1 MTPTASGRH
10 PALAVVIAAYMLSFF
25 HRFAPAGVADDL
37 AAAFQT
43 TAASLGVLA
52 ATYFYVYALVQI
64 PTGILVDTVGPRRT
78 LLGGGLLAAAGS
90 LVFGLAPDLGTAMV
104 GRTVTGL
111 GVAVVFVAML
121 KLITLW
127 FPENRFASI
136 VGLSMLLGNAGSM
149 LAGTP
154 LAALAA
160 AAGWRA
166 VFVGT
171 AVLSLALVA
180 ATWVLVRETP
190 RPDAARLDVRAVRT
204 GLLSVMRNLRT
215 WPAVFVNFGTCGS
228 FFAFGGLWATPYLM
242 SVHGLDRLAAANHI
256 SLYFGGFAVGCL
268 LVGTLSDRIG
278 RRKPVLFGT
287 GVANV
292 LIWLVWLSGVGLP
305 LPASLTLFALM
316 GVTTAAFTLSWAC
329 AKEVN
334 PPQLAGMSTSL
345 VNMGG
350 FVSAALLQPVVGLI
364 MDRGW
369 DGTIVAGVR
378 QYSPETFTTALALL
392 TAVAALGT
400 VASLFLLETRCRNI
414 WHTPDTPRAT

>member
-1 MTPTASGRH
+1 MSITASGRNL
-10 PALAVVIAAYMLSFF
+10 ALGVVIAAYMLSFF

-37 AAAFQT
+37 AAAFHT

-90 LVFGLAPDLGTAMV
+90 LTFALAPDLVTAMI
-104 GRTVTGL
+104 GRTIIGL

-121 KLITLW
+121 KLIALW

-154 LAALAA
+154 LAALSEVMS
-160 AAGWRA
+160 WRA

-171 AVLSLALVA
+171 AGISLALVV
-180 ATWVLVRETP
+180 ATWVLVREAP
-190 RPDAARLDVRAVRT
+190 RERAARFDRT
-204 GLLSVMRNLRT
+204 AILEGLLSVLKNRLT
-215 WPAVFVNFGTCGS
+215 WPAVMVNFGLCGS

-242 SVHGLDRLAAANHI
+242 SVHELGRISAANHI

-268 LVGTLSDRIG
+268 LIGTVSDRIG
-278 RRKPVLFGT
+278 RRKPVLFCT
-287 GVANV
+287 GLACCA
-292 LIWLVWLSGVGLP
+292 IWLVWLSGVRMP
-305 LPASLTLFALM
+305 VAASLALFGLM
-316 GVTTAAFTLSWAC
+316 GITTAAFTLSWAC

-334 PPQLAGMSTSL
+334 PPQLSGMSTSI

-350 FVSAALLQPVVGLI
+350 FVSAALLQPIVGLI

-369 DGTIVAGVR
+369 DGAVVAGVR
-378 QYSPETFTTALALL
+378 QYAPDTFTPALALL
-392 TAVAALGT
+392 AAIAVSGT
-400 VASLFLLETRCRNI
+400 LASLFLRETRCRNI
-414 WHTPDTPRAT
+414 WRADTPR

>member
-1 MTPTASGRH
+1 MNTTASGRNL
-10 PALAVVIAAYMLSFF
+10 ALGVVIAAYMLSFF
-25 HRFAPAGVADDL
+25 HRFAPAGVAEEL

-78 LLGGGLLAAAGS
+78 LIGGGLLAAAGS
-90 LVFGLAPDLGTAMV
+90 LMFGLAPDLVTAMV
-104 GRTVTGL
+104 GRTLTGL

-121 KLITLW
+121 KLIALW

-154 LAALAA
+154 LAALSELTS
-160 AAGWRA
+160 WRVA
-166 VFVGT
+166 FVGT
-171 AVLSLALVA
+171 AAISLALVA
-180 ATWVLVRETP
+180 ATWLLVREVP
-190 RPDAARLDVRAVRT
+190 RERPARFDRT
-204 GLLSVMRNLRT
+204 AIFNGLAMVLKNRFT
-215 WPAVFVNFGTCGS
+215 WPAVMINFGLCGS

-242 SVHGLDRLAAANHI
+242 SVHELSRIGAANHI
-256 SLYFGGFAVGCL
+256 SLLFGGFALGCL
-268 LVGTLSDRIG
+268 TVGTLSDRVG

-287 GVANV
+287 GLLCCA
-292 LIWLVWLSGVGLP
+292 IWLVWLSGLRMSP
-305 LPASLTLFALM
+305 AASLTLFGLM

-329 AKEVN
+329 VKEVN
-334 PPQLAGMSTSL
+334 PPHLSGMSTSV

-350 FVSAALLQPVVGLI
+350 FVSASILQPVVGLI

-369 DGTIVAGVR
+369 DGSMIAGVR
-378 QYSPETFTTALALL
+378 QYPPETFTAALALL
-392 TAVAALGT
+392 SLVAVSGTIAAL
-400 VASLFLLETRCRNI
+400 FLRETRCRNI
-414 WHTPDTPRAT
+414 WRPA

>member
-1 MTPTASGRH
+1 MTLSASGRKL
-10 PALAVVIAAYMLSFF
+10 ALGVVIAAYMLSFF

-78 LLGGGLLAAAGS
+78 LLAGGVLAAAGS
-90 LVFGLAPDLGTAMV
+90 LMFGMAPDLGIAMI
-104 GRTVTGL
+104 GRTITGL

-121 KLITLW
+121 KLIALW

-154 LAALAA
+154 LAALSEVIS
-160 AAGWRA
+160 WRM

-171 AVLSLALVA
+171 AGISLMLVV
-180 ATWVLVRETP
+180 ATWILVREAP
-190 RPDAARLDVRAVRT
+190 RANTARFDRT
-204 GLLSVMRNLRT
+204 AILEGLLTVLKNPRT
-215 WPAVFVNFGTCGS
+215 WPAVMVNFGLCGS

-242 SVHGLDRLAAANHI
+242 SVHGLSRIAAANHI

-268 LVGTLSDRIG
+268 LIGTLSDRIG
-278 RRKPVLFGT
+278 RRKPVLLGT
-287 GVANV
+287 GAACCA
-292 LIWLVWLSGVGLP
+292 LWLVWLSGLRMPV
-305 LPASLTLFALM
+305 ASSLTLFGLM
-316 GVTTAAFTLSWAC
+316 GIATAAFTLSWAC

-334 PPQLAGMSTSL
+334 PPHLSGMSTSV

-350 FVSAALLQPVVGLI
+350 FVSAALLQPIVGLI

-369 DGTIVAGVR
+369 DGTIVANVR
-378 QYSPETFTTALALL
+378 QYSPETFTPALALL
-392 TAVAALGT
+392 TAIAACGTLAAL
-400 VASLFLLETRCRNI
+400 FLRETRCRNV
-414 WHTPDTPRAT
+414 WQGA

>member
-1 MTPTASGRH
+1 MNTTASGRNL
-10 PALAVVIAAYMLSFF
+10 ALAVVIAAYMLSFF

-78 LLGGGLLAAAGS
+78 LLGGGLLAAVGS
-90 LVFGLAPDLGTAMV
+90 LMFGLAPDLATAMV
-104 GRTVTGL
+104 GRTITGL

-121 KLITLW
+121 KLIALW

-154 LAALAA
+154 LATLTALCS
-160 AAGWRA
+160 WRTA
-166 VFVGT
+166 FVGT
-171 AVLSLALVA
+171 AILSLLLVA

-190 RPDAARLDVRAVRT
+190 RERT
-204 GLLSVMRNLRT
+204 AGFDRTAILEGLLSVLKNRHT
-215 WPAVFVNFGTCGS
+215 WPAVMVNFGLCGS
-228 FFAFGGLWATPYLM
+228 FFAFGGLWATPWLM
-242 SVHGLDRLAAANHI
+242 SVHEVTRLSAANHI
-256 SLYFGGFAVGCL
+256 SLLFGGFALGCL

-278 RRKPVLFGT
+278 RRKPVLFVT
-287 GVANV
+287 GA
-292 LIWLVWLSGVGLP
+292 LCCAIWLVWLSGMRMP
-305 LPASLTLFALM
+305 LAASLVLFALM

-334 PPQLAGMSTSL
+334 PPHLSGMSTSI

-350 FVSAALLQPVVGLI
+350 FVSAAVLQPLVGLI

-378 QYSPETFTTALALL
+378 QYAPETFTPAIALL
-392 TAVAALGT
+392 AFIAVTGTLAAL
-400 VASLFLLETRCRNI
+400 FLRETRCRNI
-414 WHTPDTPRAT
+414 WQPA

>member
-1 MTPTASGRH
+1 MTLSASGRNL
-10 PALAVVIAAYMLSFF
+10 ALGVVIAAYVLSFF

-78 LLGGGLLAAAGS
+78 LLAGGLLAAAGS
-90 LVFGLAPDLGTAMV
+90 LMFGLAPDLGIAMI
-104 GRTVTGL
+104 GRTITGL

-121 KLITLW
+121 KLIALW

-154 LAALAA
+154 LAALSEVIS
-160 AAGWRA
+160 WRM

-171 AVLSLALVA
+171 AGISLLLVV
-180 ATWVLVRETP
+180 ATLILVREAP
-190 RPDAARLDVRAVRT
+190 RANAARFDRT
-204 GLLSVMRNLRT
+204 AILEGLLTVLKNRRT
-215 WPAVFVNFGTCGS
+215 WPAVMVNFGLCGS

-242 SVHGLDRLAAANHI
+242 SVHGLSRIAAANHI

-268 LVGTLSDRIG
+268 LIGTLSDRIG
-278 RRKPVLFGT
+278 RRKPVLFGA
-287 GVANV
+287 GLVCCA
-292 LIWLVWLSGVGLP
+292 LWLVWLSGLRMPV
-305 LPASLTLFALM
+305 ATSLTLFGLM
-316 GVTTAAFTLSWAC
+316 GIATAAFTLSWAC

-334 PPQLAGMSTSL
+334 PPHLSGMSTSV

-350 FVSAALLQPVVGLI
+350 FVSAALLQPIVGLI

-369 DGTIVAGVR
+369 DGTLLANVR
-378 QYSPETFTTALALL
+378 QYSPETFTPALALL
-392 TAVAALGT
+392 TAIATCGTLAAL
-400 VASLFLLETRCRNI
+400 FLRETRCRNV
-414 WHTPDTPRAT
+414 WQGT